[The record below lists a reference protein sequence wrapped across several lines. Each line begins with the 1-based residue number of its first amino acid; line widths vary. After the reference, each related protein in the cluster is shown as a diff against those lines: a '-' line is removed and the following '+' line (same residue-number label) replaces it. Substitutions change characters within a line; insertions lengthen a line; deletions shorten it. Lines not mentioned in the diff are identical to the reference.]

1 LSFRII
7 DPAHVDT
14 GALVFFPFAVD
25 FDGDD
30 GSSMKPELLSDDDE
44 LELVRPGRDLGGGV
58 DGMEVV
64 LGGATCAV
72 VLLFLDP

>member
-14 GALVFFPFAVD
+14 GALLFFPFVVD

-30 GSSMKPELLSDDDE
+30 GSLELLSDDDE
-44 LELVRPGRDLGGGV
+44 LEPFFPGRDLGGGV
-58 DGMEVV
+58 GGMEIV
-64 LGGATCAV
+64 LGVATCAV
-72 VLLFLDP
+72 VMPLVLDA